1 MGTRKAS
8 MAAGAALALIM
19 MTGTAAS
26 AQAVEQQFQF
36 DLPAEPLAQA
46 LRDIAVRSG
55 RSIIA
60 PDELVRTRQ
69 APALSG
75 MLTPEQAVER
85 LLAGTDL
92 VVRLVDGALVIER
105 SPAPDTPAATGSNQ
119 AGDQAIVVTG
129 THVRG
134 AAPTSPVITLTRRQI
149 EEAAPASVE
158 ELMRRVPQNVS
169 AGVSQENFAVE
180 GTGADITD
188 HGAGLNLRGL
198 GQRATL
204 VLVDGRRIA
213 PGGTGS
219 FVDVSLIPVSALE
232 RVEILTDGASAIYG
246 SDAVGGVVNFILRDD
261 VRGVEPMLQVGTSTR
276 GGGEQVLAGLSA
288 GTGWRGGRGLISY
301 EFRSEGEI
309 RAGQRAFTIGLPDG
323 WALLPRE
330 RRHSLYGSARH
341 DLSETLTLDLS
352 GLYSKRTTD
361 RSFFNTG
368 DINPLDAHAV
378 AREYGGTAALGLRL
392 GAWRAEAA
400 GTYYSSRRREL
411 TSQAPDDDL
420 FNRFASVNSVGE
432 LSVKAD
438 GPLFSLPAG
447 HAKIAVGG
455 ALRRERFSSV
465 FETQVNP
472 PNPQS
477 GGRTVGSLH
486 AEMILPLFS
495 ERNRRPGLEK
505 LMLTAA
511 GRLEHYQRLG
521 SSFNP
526 KVGALWAPLEGLEFR
541 STYSTSFRAPLLY
554 ETLGLYNVFLLPAAI
569 LYVDP
574 TQAQPGVA
582 AALAGANPD
591 VKPERSRSFSAGVDL
606 RPRDVPGLRV
616 AATYYAI
623 RFTNRIALPTEQIVV
638 VGNPALEPIVTRNPS
653 LDLVTGLLD
662 GAGQVVDASGPGF
675 SNGNAQPGDVVL
687 IVDARNANTAE
698 SRTSGLDLGISYDF
712 ELGANAFRSEL
723 NLNKVFRFD
732 DRLTRT
738 SPVAHTLDTPFH
750 PVSWRARAGLSWTRG
765 PLSGVLFVNYTGNYR
780 DDRAAVS
787 RPVRSWT
794 TVDAGLAYT
803 VPPAA
808 GPVLGKLRLALNVQ
822 NLFDRDPPHLAPEP
836 GFRRGVGY
844 DTVNASGR
852 GRTLSL
858 QVRRRW

>member
-1 MGTRKAS
+1 MRTRKARI
-8 MAAGAALALIM
+8 AAGAALALIL
-19 MTGTAAS
+19 MTGAAPAS
-26 AQAVEQQFQF
+26 AQPAEQFRF

-46 LRDIAVRSG
+46 LRAIALQTG

-60 PDELVRTRQ
+60 PDELVRRRQ

-85 LLAGTDL
+85 LLEGTGL
-92 VVRLVDGALVIER
+92 IVRLVDGAIVVER
-105 SPAPDTPAATGSNQ
+105 SPARRAQGPDGPGQ
-119 AGDQAIVVTG
+119 GEPAIVVTG

-134 AAPTSPVITLTRRQI
+134 AAPTSPLITLSRRQI

-158 ELMRRVPQNVS
+158 DLMRRIPQNVS
-169 AGVSQENFAVE
+169 AGVGQENFAVE

-188 HGAGLNLRGL
+188 HGAGINLRGL

-219 FVDVSLIPVSALE
+219 FVDISLIPVSALE

-261 VRGVEPMLQVGTSTR
+261 VRGIEPLLQVGTSTR
-276 GGGEQVLAGLSA
+276 GGGGQVLAGVSA
-288 GTGWRGGRGLISY
+288 GTSWSGGHGLLSY
-301 EFRSEGEI
+301 EFRGEGEI
-309 RAGQRAFTIGLPDG
+309 RADQRDFTVGLPDG

-330 RRHSLYGSARH
+330 RRHSLYATARQ
-341 DLSETLTLDLS
+341 DLTGTLTLDVS
-352 GLYSKRTTD
+352 ALYSRRTTD

-368 DINPLDAHAV
+368 DIDPLDAHAV
-378 AREYGGTAALGLRL
+378 AREYGGTASLTLQLG
-392 GAWRAEAA
+392 GWRTEAA

-411 TSQAPDDDL
+411 TTQAPDDAL
-420 FNRFASVNSVGE
+420 FNRFASVNNVGE
-432 LSVKAD
+432 ISIKAD

-447 HAKIAVGG
+447 EAKAALG
-455 ALRRERFSSV
+455 AAARRERFSSV

-477 GGRTVGSLH
+477 GSRTVGSLH

-505 LMLTAA
+505 LMLTGA

-526 KVGALWAPLEGLEFR
+526 KVGALWSPLPGLDFR
-541 STYSTSFRAPLLY
+541 STYSTSFRAPLLS

-606 RPRDVPGLRV
+606 RPPRVPGLRI

-638 VGNPALEPIVTRNPS
+638 VGNPALEPIVTRNPP
-653 LDLVTGLLD
+653 LDLVTGLLG

-675 SNGNAQPGDVVL
+675 SNGNAQPQDVIL

-698 SRTSGLDLGISYDF
+698 SRTSGLDLGLSYDF
-712 ELGANAFRSEL
+712 ELGANAFHSEL

-732 DRLTRT
+732 DRLTKT
-738 SPVAHTLDTPFH
+738 SPVVHALDTPFH
-750 PVSWRARAGLSWTRG
+750 PVSWRARAGLSWSRG
-765 PLSGVLFVNYTGNYR
+765 PVSGVLFVNYTGEYR
-780 DDRAAVS
+780 DDRALVPRS
-787 RPVRSWT
+787 VRSWT

-803 VPPAA
+803 LPATSGSVP
-808 GPVLGKLRLALNVQ
+808 GKLRLALNVL

-836 GFRRGVGY
+836 GFSRGVGY

-852 GRTLSL
+852 GRVLSF
-858 QVRRRW
+858 QVRKRW

>member
-1 MGTRKAS
+1 MRKRKGS
-8 MAAGAALALIM
+8 MAASAALALIL
-19 MTGTAAS
+19 MTGTSPAS
-26 AQAVEQQFQF
+26 AQPAERFQF
-36 DLPAEPLAQA
+36 DLPAEPLAEA
-46 LRDIAVRSG
+46 LRDIALRTG

-75 MLTPEQAVER
+75 MLTVEQAVGR
-85 LLAGTDL
+85 LLEGTDL
-92 VVRLVDGALVIER
+92 VVRPVDETLVIER
-105 SPAPDTPAATGSNQ
+105 SPAGDAPGATGSKE
-119 AGDQAIVVTG
+119 AGEPAIVVTG

-149 EEAAPASVE
+149 DEAAPASVE

-188 HGAGLNLRGL
+188 HGAGINLRGL

-261 VRGVEPMLQVGTSTR
+261 VRGIEPMLQVGTSTR

-288 GTGWRGGRGLISY
+288 GTDWRGGRGLLSY
-301 EFRSEGEI
+301 EFRGEGEI
-309 RAGQRAFTIGLPDG
+309 RASQRDFTIGLPDS

-330 RRHSLYGSARH
+330 RRHSLYGTARQ
-341 DLSETLTLDLS
+341 DLSGMLTLALS
-352 GLYSKRTTD
+352 GLYSRRTTD

-368 DINPLDAHAV
+368 DVDPLDAHAV
-378 AREYGGTAALGLRL
+378 AREYGGTAALTMQL
-392 GAWRAEAA
+392 GPWRGEAA

-411 TSQAPDDDL
+411 TTQDDDL
-420 FNRFASVNSVGE
+420 FNRFASVNNVGE
-432 LSVKAD
+432 LGLKAD
-438 GPLFSLPAG
+438 GPLFTLPAG
-447 HAKIAVGG
+447 EAKVAVGA

-477 GGRTVGSLH
+477 GSRTVSSLH

-495 ERNRRPGLEK
+495 EENRRPGFEK

-526 KVGALWAPLEGLEFR
+526 KLGALWSPLAGLEFR

-574 TQAQPGVA
+574 SQAQPGVA

-606 RPRDVPGLRV
+606 RPRKVPGLRLS
-616 AATYYAI
+616 ATYYAI

-698 SRTSGLDLGISYDF
+698 TRTSGLDLGISYDF
-712 ELGANAFRSEL
+712 ELGASAFRSEL

-750 PVSWRARAGLSWTRG
+750 PVSWRARAGVSWTGG
-765 PLSGVLFVNYTGNYR
+765 PLSGVLFVNYTGDYR
-780 DDRAAVS
+780 DDRAPVS

-803 VPPAA
+803 LSPAA

-822 NLFDRDPPHLAPEP
+822 NLFDRDPPQLAPEP
-836 GFRRGVGY
+836 GFSRGVGY

-852 GRTLSL
+852 GRTLSV
-858 QVRRRW
+858 QIRRRW

>member
-1 MGTRKAS
+1 MRTRKRS
-8 MAAGAALALIM
+8 MAAGAGLALIL
-19 MTGTAAS
+19 MTATAPAS
-26 AQAVEQQFQF
+26 AQPAERFQF

-46 LRDIAVRSG
+46 LRDIALRSG

-85 LLAGTDL
+85 LLEGTDL
-92 VVRLVDGALVIER
+92 VVRQVDETLVIER
-105 SPAPDTPAATGSNQ
+105 PPSGIRPGATGSNE
-119 AGDQAIVVTG
+119 AGEPAIVVTG

-188 HGAGLNLRGL
+188 HGAGINLRGL

-261 VRGVEPMLQVGTSTR
+261 VRGFEPMLQVGTSTR

-288 GTGWRGGRGLISY
+288 GADWRGGRGLLSY
-301 EFRSEGEI
+301 EFRGEGEI
-309 RAGQRAFTIGLPDG
+309 RASQRDFTIGLPDG

-330 RRHSLYGSARH
+330 RRHSLYGTARH
-341 DLSETLTLDLS
+341 DLTSTLTLDLS
-352 GLYSKRTTD
+352 GLYSRRTTD

-368 DINPLDAHAV
+368 DIDPLDAHAV
-378 AREYGGTAALGLRL
+378 AREYGGTAALTLQL
-392 GAWRAEAA
+392 GRWRAEAA

-411 TSQAPDDDL
+411 TTQDDDL
-420 FNRFASVNSVGE
+420 FNRFASVNNVGE
-432 LSVKAD
+432 LSLKAD
-438 GPLFSLPAG
+438 GPLFTLPAG
-447 HAKIAVGG
+447 QAKVAVGG

-477 GGRTVGSLH
+477 GTRSVSSLH

-495 ERNRRPGLEK
+495 EQNRRPGFEK

-526 KVGALWAPLEGLEFR
+526 KIGALWSPLSGVEFR

-574 TQAQPGVA
+574 NQAQPGVA

-591 VKPERSRSFSAGVDL
+591 VKPERSKSFSAGVDL
-606 RPRDVPGLRV
+606 RPVKVPGLRLS
-616 AATYYAI
+616 ATYYAI

-662 GAGQVVDASGPGF
+662 SAGQVVDASGPGF

-698 SRTSGLDLGISYDF
+698 SRTSGVDLGVSYEF

-765 PLSGVLFVNYTGNYR
+765 PLSGVLFVNYTGDYR

-803 VPPAA
+803 LSPAA
-808 GPVLGKLRLALNVQ
+808 GPVLGKLRLAFNVQ
-822 NLFDRDPPHLAPEP
+822 NLFDRDPPQLAPEP
-836 GFRRGVGY
+836 GFSRGVGY

-852 GRTLSL
+852 GRTLSV
-858 QVRRRW
+858 QIRRRW